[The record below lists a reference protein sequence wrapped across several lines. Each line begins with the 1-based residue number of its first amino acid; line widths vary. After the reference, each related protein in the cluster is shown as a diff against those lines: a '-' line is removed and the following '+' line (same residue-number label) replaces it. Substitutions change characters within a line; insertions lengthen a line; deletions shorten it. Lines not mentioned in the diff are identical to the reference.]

1 MYNYTSKMM
10 ENVTQV
16 KDKLSPNIK
25 EKLQSFKDS
34 MPEEMKQK
42 LQTIKDSM
50 PEEMK
55 QKINQL
61 KLKSPSEILPDV
73 LDLAKS
79 IQPEQMSK
87 MFEFTSELTQKV
99 KNTEHSDIHNT
110 DNKTED
116 LNPPYYD
123 TFISSNNSEFILEDR
138 HFVNILKIGNYI
150 EKILNWINPKYLKYI
165 FAFIIL
171 SISMFLI
178 DPYH

>member
-10 ENVTQV
+10 ENVTQI
-16 KDKLSPNIK
+16 KDTLSPNIK
-25 EKLQSFKDS
+25 EKLESFKNS

-99 KNTEHSDIHNT
+99 KKAENSEIHNT

-116 LNPPYYD
+116 LNPPDYD
-123 TFISSNNSEFILEDR
+123 SFMSSDSSEFILDDK
-138 HFVNILKIGNYI
+138 HFINLLKIGNYI
-150 EKILNWINPKYLKYI
+150 EKILN
-165 FAFIIL
+165 
-171 SISMFLI
+171 
-178 DPYH
+178 